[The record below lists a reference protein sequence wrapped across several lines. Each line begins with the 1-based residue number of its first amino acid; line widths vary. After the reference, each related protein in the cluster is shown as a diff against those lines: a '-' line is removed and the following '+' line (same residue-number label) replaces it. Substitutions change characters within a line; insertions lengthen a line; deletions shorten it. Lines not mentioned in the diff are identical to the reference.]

1 MLRKYTNKFKFE
13 IIIGFTSGV
22 WTSRHSM
29 KYYSYLNT
37 INRKDFSPFPLIIL
51 TAVRTR
57 TAPDS
62 LIEFDFR
69 TKLGAN
75 IVCTCSTNNMIASA
89 MI

>member
-29 KYYSYLNT
+29 KYYSYLYT
-37 INRKDFSPFPLIIL
+37 INRKDFSPISSNYSY
-51 TAVRTR
+51 RSTR

-62 LIEFDFR
+62 LIEFDLR